1 VVSEGQGQRDNA
13 EGQKGYY
20 SLAEFDRV
28 LAEMGFGRDGSF
40 YSVTFFLVPEKFHD
54 ITNGWMP

>member
-1 VVSEGQGQRDNA
+1 
-13 EGQKGYY
+13 
-20 SLAEFDRV
+20 
-28 LAEMGFGRDGSF
+28 MGFGRDGSF